1 MERIDDGGDDEG
13 NNDDAVFGDDYN
25 GGKSNGDAYDVINVA
40 LSREVI
46 FKNWLTVH
54 INVSTLYVDI
64 YLILSKSLPVSLHL

>member
-1 MERIDDGGDDEG
+1 MKCVMERIDDGGDDEG

-46 FKNWLTVH
+46 FKN
-54 INVSTLYVDI
+54 
-64 YLILSKSLPVSLHL
+64 